1 MIGIRF
7 VNKSY
12 DSMEISPCADL
23 DMYTL
28 KIEGNQDS
36 NFILELKLEPEELS
50 AFRKLLI
57 RLYCLKS
64 AVVSDFERRHKEWFY
79 PLKLSDGNCRT
90 TIDVRYEWSGGGCIM
105 ISGPHFELQ
114 YSVSFEEASALI
126 DKIAKLLEAE
136 FDKEY
141 WLDIEGYQGHYRVS
155 SMGRVRRMDRLFHD
169 KKYGTVMRKGGVLEL
184 GRNSRGY
191 LNVYLV
197 IAQSHPFLLSPVHH
211 SRFSTRLFV
220 LSPSL

>member
-1 MIGIRF
+1 
-7 VNKSY
+7 
-12 DSMEISPCADL
+12 
-23 DMYTL
+23 
-28 KIEGNQDS
+28 
-36 NFILELKLEPEELS
+36 
-50 AFRKLLI
+50 
-57 RLYCLKS
+57 
-64 AVVSDFERRHKEWFY
+64 
-79 PLKLSDGNCRT
+79 
-90 TIDVRYEWSGGGCIM
+90 M

-191 LNVYLV
+191 LNVCLWKGSEKKWARVHELV
-197 IAQSHPFLLSPVHH
+197 LEAFVPRVKGKLLCNHKDGDKTNNRVENLEWCTGE
-211 SRFSTRLFV
+211 RRKG
-220 LSPSL
+220 